1 MSLDTERKDVPYL
14 LGRLFSL
21 LEKNQR
27 DALGNNINST
37 IRDRYIASASATP
50 RRVFP
55 LLLRLTQHHISK
67 SEYERSNQNDIA
79 GVVNDIRD
87 FPATLTLEEQGVFF
101 LGYYQQNIANYPKK
115 DQGAKP

>member
-50 RRVFP
+50 RRVFRYCRCRERYP
-55 LLLRLTQHHISK
+55 GFSCHADAGRAGRFLSRLL
-67 SEYERSNQNDIA
+67 
-79 GVVNDIRD
+79 
-87 FPATLTLEEQGVFF
+87 PAEHCQL
-101 LGYYQQNIANYPKK
+101 P
-115 DQGAKP
+115 